1 MAWKIPDIL
10 LFFLNLLFP
19 DTSGDNMVEKCTPG
33 HLVPLIIIVLA
44 ILGGAY
50 ILSTSAPVINLEE
63 NPNIYVSSTP
73 PEHTI
78 DVSATATDYVD
89 PDMLVLSFTVEN
101 EAEDATE
108 SQTETASEMNAVK
121 AALTGFGIKD
131 EDIKTTRYSVDL
143 VRTSHY
149 ICENETSKTDC
160 YYDYVITG
168 YETTHSIQVDVY
180 DLDNGGDIVDAAAGA
195 GAEVDSISFTLK
207 PETRDTV
214 NNQLLEEASGKAKTK
229 AQSIAT
235 GLGVTV
241 GGAFSASAGYDYY
254 PTYRDYDYA
263 YAEAGSAPAPTTEL
277 SGGQIEVTASV
288 SASFEI
294 Q

>member
-1 MAWKIPDIL
+1 
-10 LFFLNLLFP
+10 
-19 DTSGDNMVEKCTPG
+19 MVEKCTHG
-33 HLVPLIIIVLA
+33 HLVPLVIIVLGL
-44 ILGGAY
+44 LGAAY
-50 ILSTSAPVINLEE
+50 IISTSAEAPVINLEE

-89 PDMLVLSFTVEN
+89 PDLLVLSFTIEN
-101 EAEDATE
+101 EEDDATD

-121 AALTGFGIKD
+121 TALAGFGIKD
-131 EDIKTTRYSVDL
+131 EDIKTTRYSVD
-143 VRTSHY
+143 VVKTSHY
-149 ICENETSKTDC
+149 ICRNETSKTDC

-168 YETTHSIQVDVY
+168 YRTTHSIQVNVY
-180 DLDNGGDIVDAAAGA
+180 NLDQGGDILDAAAGA

-207 PETRDTV
+207 PETRDEI

-229 AQSIAT
+229 AASIAK
-235 GLGVTV
+235 GLGAAV
-241 GGAFSASAGYDYY
+241 GDVFSASSGYDYY
-254 PTYRDYDYA
+254 PVYRSYDMA
-263 YAEAGSAPAPTTEL
+263 YAEAGSAPAPSTEL

>member
-1 MAWKIPDIL
+1 MNS
-10 LFFLNLLFP
+10 NLVFA
-19 DTSGDNMVEKCTPG
+19 V
-33 HLVPLIIIVLA
+33 IVGVAL
-44 ILGGAY
+44 LGGAY
-50 ILSTSAPVINLEE
+50 FLATSMPQPVLNIEE
-63 NPNIYVSSTP
+63 NPNVYVSSIP

-108 SQTETASEMNAVK
+108 SQSQTASEINAVK
-121 AALTGFGIKD
+121 AALAGFGIAD

-143 VRTSHY
+143 VRESHY
-149 ICENETSKTDC
+149 ICRNKTDETDC
-160 YYDYVITG
+160 YWDYVITG
-168 YETTHSIQVDVY
+168 YKTTHSIKVNVY
-180 DLDNGGDIVDAAAGA
+180 NLDQGGDIVDAAAGA
-195 GAEVDSISFTLK
+195 GAEVDYISFTLK

-214 NNQLLEEASGKAKTK
+214 NNQLLEEASAKAKTK
-229 AQSIAT
+229 AESIAE

-241 GGAFSASAGYDYY
+241 GDAFSASTGYDYY
-254 PTYRDYDYA
+254 PVYRDYDYA
-263 YAEAGSAPAPTTEL
+263 MESMGAAPAPATEL

-294 Q
+294 K

>member
-1 MAWKIPDIL
+1 MA
-10 LFFLNLLFP
+10 
-19 DTSGDNMVEKCTPG
+19 EKCPN
-33 HLVPLIIIVLA
+33 VVNVIILAIA

-50 ILSTSAPVINLEE
+50 LLSTSAEAPIINLEE

-89 PDMLVLSFTVEN
+89 PDMLILSFTVEN

-108 SQTETASEMNAVK
+108 SQTQTASEINAVK

-143 VRTSHY
+143 VRESHY

-160 YYDYVITG
+160 HYEYVITG
-168 YETTHSIQVDVY
+168 YKTTHSVQANVY
-180 DLDNGGDIVDAAAGA
+180 NLDQGGDIVDAAAGA
-195 GAEVDSISFTLK
+195 GAEVDYISFTLK

-214 NNQLLEEASGKAKTK
+214 NNQLLEEASAKAKTK
-229 AQSIAT
+229 AASIAT

-241 GGAFSASAGYDYY
+241 GDAFSASTGYEYY
-254 PTYRDYDYA
+254 PDYRSYDVM